1 MTETA
6 TDTDADRIEEIRDIL
21 TQTARPLT
29 VRQIAERCGV
39 AASDVRASLLQPL
52 RRMREAGDVVAIDVD
67 DGKRVYRLADDDAVA
82 ADAPPPPGAA
92 VADDPPA
99 PEPPPHRPGVRDQVR
114 AAVAEMEGEFTAHD
128 IAARAGLDV
137 HRASKTLAAL
147 AQIGELARRKIDSNR
162 YAYAVP
168 ATAEDAAA
176 GDASPPGRDGGLRAR
191 VREIVAKMPAPV
203 SAADIAGA
211 CGEDSRRV
219 SKALWDLAQ
228 LGELGRR
235 KISGNQYAYFHPAR
249 GGTEPPAPTPAQ
261 DIAGRLRAEARYA
274 YRSDGTLLIE
284 TAAGEAC
291 ELDREETDRLYL
303 YLTAIHRGLQA
314 ASDGSVTHG

>member
-21 TQTARPLT
+21 TQADRPLSM
-29 VRQIAERCGV
+29 REIEARC
-39 AASDVRASLLQPL
+39 ALTDSCASLIEPL
-52 RRMREAGDVVAIDVD
+52 RQMREAGEVVVIRID
-67 DGKRVYRLADDDAVA
+67 DGKRVYRLADDDAT
-82 ADAPPPPGAA
+82 ADEGPAPPGAA

-99 PEPPPHRPGVRDQVR
+99 PEPPPYRPGVRDQVR
-114 AAVAEMEGEFTAHD
+114 AAVAEMESEFTAHD

-147 AQIGELARRKIDSNR
+147 AQIGELARRKIDSHR

-168 ATAEDAAA
+168 ATAEDAAAA

-191 VREIVAKMPAPV
+191 VRELVAKMPAPV

-211 CGEDSRRV
+211 CGEDTRRV

-228 LGELGRR
+228 IGELGRR
-235 KISGNQYAYFHPAR
+235 KITGNQYAYFHPAR
-249 GGTEPPAPTPAQ
+249 AGAEPPAPTPAQ

-314 ASDGSVTHG
+314 FGKEA